1 MPPRSTK
8 NIAPKVNRRKTSPK
22 GVVSPSS
29 RTSALLFL
37 LGFMM
42 MPVSIAFVRTLLS
55 AEKELGSRSVLGMS
69 AAGGMFLVGFLLFG
83 LLYIAFR
90 IPSQPYVF
98 AHELTHALFG
108 LARGARVSKFRVKEE
123 KGSVKVTEG
132 GILVLL
138 SPYFFPL
145 YMVLVLILFGGLSLA
160 FPLPGTTVGRFFAGC
175 AGIAWGFHFCFTV
188 NGMLQRQSD
197 LEVYGFFFSF
207 AFVLMM
213 NLLAL
218 CLVFVAISP
227 FTAGGMFSLWKENMA
242 STLLWFWDAF
252 CNFLWPE

>member
-8 NIAPKVNRRKTSPK
+8 NNVEKVKKRLPVSK
-22 GVVSPSS
+22 GVVLPS
-29 RTSALLFL
+29 RGTSVLLFL
-37 LGFMM
+37 SGFMM

-55 AEKELGSRSVLGMS
+55 AENELGSRSVLGMS
-69 AAGGMFLVGFLLFG
+69 AACGMFLVGFLLFS
-83 LLYIAFR
+83 LIYIAFK
-90 IPSQPYVF
+90 IPSPPYIF
-98 AHELTHALFG
+98 GHELTHVLFG

-145 YMVLVLILFGGLSLA
+145 YMVLMLLLFGGASLA
-160 FPLPGTTVGRFFAGC
+160 FPMLNTVMGKIFAGFI
-175 AGIAWGFHFCFTV
+175 GIAWGFHFCFTV
-188 NGMLQRQSD
+188 NGMLQQQSD

-207 AFVLMM
+207 AFILMM
-213 NLLAL
+213 NLLTL

-227 FTAGGMFSLWKENMA
+227 FTAGEMFALWQEMMA
-242 STLLWFWDAF
+242 STLSWFWDAF